1 MQDSKDTA
9 ICGIIFFI
17 DILNPERHAQDVRI
31 LSKFWSL
38 VLPDLQQNQMHKKQK
53 KSMDNKVHKKK
64 QTKKTFFTFDF
75 LSPCRSRLAE

>member
-38 VLPDLQQNQMHKKQK
+38 VLPDLQQNQMHKN
-53 KSMDNKVHKKK
+53 MDN
-64 QTKKTFFTFDF
+64 
-75 LSPCRSRLAE
+75 